1 MLRIVELPEILA
13 ALDEDAALAAVE
25 SGFRRLH
32 AFEAQVAAVGH
43 LNFSDA
49 PGDCH
54 IKSAYIAGDE
64 IFVIKVATGFHHNPT
79 LGMPSSNGFMAV
91 MSARTG
97 EPLGILCDRGQL
109 TDRRTAMAG
118 VIAARAIHRP
128 GSHTLGIVGAG
139 TQARLQARMISR
151 HLKLQTMLVW
161 ARNRDAAADLAAEVG
176 GTSVS
181 LPELCARAE
190 LIVTTTPSTEPLL
203 TSDLVTAGKRIV
215 AVGADA
221 PGKRELD
228 PQILARAR
236 VVVDSCAQCIDH
248 GETGWAVRA
257 ALLDPG
263 SLIELGAL
271 LTAPIDFA
279 AEEIVVADLTGVAV
293 QDVEIAK
300 SVWSRLRDVEVLT

>member
-13 ALDEDAALAAVE
+13 ALDEDAALAGVE

-32 AFEAQVAAVGH
+32 AFEAQVTAVGH
-43 LNFSDA
+43 LTFPDA

-54 IKSAYIAGDE
+54 IKSAYIAGDD

-97 EPLGILCDRGQL
+97 EPLGILRDQGQL

-151 HLKLQTMLVW
+151 HLKLQTVLVW
-161 ARNRDAAADLAAEVG
+161 ARNQDAAAGLAAEVG

-181 LPELCARAE
+181 LSELCARAD
-190 LIVTTTPSTEPLL
+190 LIVTTTPATEPLL
-203 TSDLVTAGKRIV
+203 TSDMISAGKRIV

-228 PQILARAR
+228 PEILARGR

-257 ALLDPG
+257 GLLDPA
-263 SLIELGAL
+263 SLIELGAQ
-271 LTAPIDFA
+271 LTAPIEFA

-300 SVWSRLRDVEVLT
+300 SVWSRLRPAA

>member
-1 MLRIVELPEILA
+1 MRIVELPEILA

-43 LNFSDA
+43 LSFPDP

-54 IKSAYIAGDE
+54 IKSAHMAGDE
-64 IFVIKVATGFHHNPT
+64 LFVIKVATGFHHNPT
-79 LGMPSSNGFMAV
+79 LGMPASNGFMAV

-97 EPLGILCDRGQL
+97 EVLGMLRDQGQL

-118 VIAARAIHRP
+118 TIAARVIHRP
-128 GSHTLGIVGAG
+128 GSDILGIVGAG
-139 TQARLQARMISR
+139 TQARLQARLIAR
-151 HLKLQTMLVW
+151 HLKLKTVLVW
-161 ARNRDAAADLAAEVG
+161 ARNPHAAAAFAAEVG
-176 GTSVS
+176 GAAVS
-181 LPELCARAE
+181 LSELCARAQ

-203 TSDLVTAGKRIV
+203 TSDMITAGKRIV

-221 PGKRELD
+221 PGKRELE
-228 PQILARAR
+228 PAILARAR

-248 GETGWAVRA
+248 GEAGWAVRA
-257 ALLDPG
+257 GLLEPAC
-263 SLIELGAL
+263 LIELGAL
-271 LTAPIDFA
+271 LTVPIEFA

-293 QDVEIAK
+293 QDVAIAT
-300 SVWSRLRDVEVLT
+300 SVWSRLAPL

>member
-1 MLRIVELPEILA
+1 MRIVELPEILA
-13 ALDEDAALAAVE
+13 ALDEDAALAGVE

-32 AFEAQVAAVGH
+32 AFEAQVTAVGH
-43 LNFSDA
+43 LTFPDA

-54 IKSAYIAGDE
+54 IKSAYIAGDD
-64 IFVIKVATGFHHNPT
+64 IFVIKVATGFHRNPT

-97 EPLGILCDRGQL
+97 EPLGILRDQGQL

-151 HLKLQTMLVW
+151 HLKLQTVLVW
-161 ARNRDAAADLAAEVG
+161 ARNRDAATGLAAEVG

-181 LPELCARAE
+181 LSELCAQAD
-190 LIVTTTPSTEPLL
+190 LIVTTTPATEPLL
-203 TSDLVTAGKRIV
+203 TSAMITAGKRIV

-228 PQILARAR
+228 PEILARGR

-257 ALLDPG
+257 GLLDPA
-263 SLIELGAL
+263 SLIELGAQ
-271 LTAPIDFA
+271 LTAPIEFA

-300 SVWSRLRDVEVLT
+300 SVWSRLSR

>member
-1 MLRIVELPEILA
+1 MRIVELPEILA
-13 ALDEDAALAAVE
+13 ALVEDAALAGVE

-32 AFEAQVAAVGH
+32 AFEAQVTAVGH
-43 LNFSDA
+43 LTFPDA

-54 IKSAYIAGDE
+54 IKSAYIAGDD

-79 LGMPSSNGFMAV
+79 LGIPSSNGFMAV

-97 EPLGILCDRGQL
+97 EPLGILRDQGQL

-139 TQARLQARMISR
+139 TQARLQARMISH
-151 HLKLQTMLVW
+151 HLKLQTVLVW
-161 ARNRDAAADLAAEVG
+161 ARNKDAAAGLAAEVG

-181 LPELCARAE
+181 LSELCARAD
-190 LIVTTTPSTEPLL
+190 LIVTTTSATEPLL
-203 TSDLVTAGKRIV
+203 TSDKITAGKRIV

-228 PQILARAR
+228 PEILARGR
-236 VVVDSCAQCIDH
+236 VVVDSCAQCVDH

-257 ALLDPG
+257 GLLDPA
-263 SLIELGAL
+263 SLIELGAQ
-271 LTAPIDFA
+271 LTAPIEFA

-300 SVWSRLRDVEVLT
+300 SVWSRLRPAP

>member
-1 MLRIVELPEILA
+1 MRIVELSEILA
-13 ALDEDAALAAVE
+13 ALDEDAALAGVE

-32 AFEAQVAAVGH
+32 AFEAQVTAVGH
-43 LNFSDA
+43 LTFPDA

-54 IKSAYIAGDE
+54 IKSAYIAGDD
-64 IFVIKVATGFHHNPT
+64 IFVIKVATGFHRNPT

-97 EPLGILCDRGQL
+97 EPLGILRDQGQL

-151 HLKLQTMLVW
+151 HLKLQTVLVW
-161 ARNRDAAADLAAEVG
+161 ARNRDAATGLAAEVG

-181 LPELCARAE
+181 LSELCARAD
-190 LIVTTTPSTEPLL
+190 LIVTTTPATEPLL
-203 TSDLVTAGKRIV
+203 TSDMITAGKRIV

-228 PQILARAR
+228 PEILARGR

-257 ALLDPG
+257 GLLDPA
-263 SLIELGAL
+263 SLIELGAQ
-271 LTAPIDFA
+271 LTAPIEFA

-300 SVWSRLRDVEVLT
+300 SVWSRLKPPP

>member
-1 MLRIVELPEILA
+1 MRIVELPEILA
-13 ALDEDAALAAVE
+13 ALDEDAALAGVE

-32 AFEAQVAAVGH
+32 AFEAQVTAVGH
-43 LNFSDA
+43 LTFPDA

-54 IKSAYIAGDE
+54 IKSAYIAGDD

-79 LGMPSSNGFMAV
+79 LGIPSSNGFMAV

-97 EPLGILCDRGQL
+97 EPLGILRDQGQL

-151 HLKLQTMLVW
+151 HLKLQTVLVW
-161 ARNRDAAADLAAEVG
+161 ARNRDAATGLAAEVG

-181 LPELCARAE
+181 LSELCAQAD
-190 LIVTTTPSTEPLL
+190 LIVTTTPATEPLL
-203 TSDLVTAGKRIV
+203 TSAMITAGKRIV

-228 PQILARAR
+228 PEILARGR

-257 ALLDPG
+257 GLLDPA
-263 SLIELGAL
+263 SLIELGAQ
-271 LTAPIDFA
+271 LTAPIEFA

-300 SVWSRLRDVEVLT
+300 SVWSRLSR

>member
-1 MLRIVELPEILA
+1 MRVVELPEILA

-32 AFEAQVAAVGH
+32 ACEAQVAAVGH
-43 LNFSDA
+43 LSFPDP

-64 IFVIKVATGFHHNPT
+64 VFVVKIATSFYRNPT
-79 LGMPSSNGFMAV
+79 LGIPSSNGFMAV
-91 MSARTG
+91 MSAKTG
-97 EPLGILCDRGQL
+97 EVLGMLCDQGQL
-109 TDRRTAMAG
+109 TDQRTAMAG
-118 VIAARAIHRP
+118 AIAARAIQKS
-128 GSHTLGIVGAG
+128 GSSTLGIVGAG
-139 TQARLQARMISR
+139 TQARLQARLIAR
-151 HLKLQTMLVW
+151 HLKLQTVLVW
-161 ARNRDAAADLAAEVG
+161 ARNPHAAEALAAEIG
-176 GTSVS
+176 GSAVS
-181 LPELCARAE
+181 LRELCARAD

-203 TSDLVTAGKRIV
+203 TSDMVTPGKRIV

-228 PQILARAR
+228 PAILARAR
-236 VVVDSCAQCIDH
+236 IVVDSRAQCIDH
-248 GETGWAVRA
+248 GETGWAVRGG
-257 ALLDPG
+257 LLDPG
-263 SLIELGAL
+263 SLIELGAI

-300 SVWSRLRDVEVLT
+300 SVWSRLTQAP

>member
-1 MLRIVELPEILA
+1 LRIVELPEILA

-32 AFEAQVAAVGH
+32 TFEAQVAAVGH
-43 LNFSDA
+43 LTFPDA

-54 IKSAYIAGDE
+54 IKSAHMAGDE
-64 IFVIKVATGFHHNPT
+64 VFVIKVATGFHGNPA
-79 LGMPSSNGFMAV
+79 LGLPSSNGFMAV
-91 MSARTG
+91 MSAKTG
-97 EPLGILCDRGQL
+97 EVLGLLRDQGQL

-118 VIAARAIHRP
+118 AIAARAIHRP
-128 GSHTLGIVGAG
+128 GSNTLGIVGAG
-139 TQARLQARMISR
+139 TQARLQGRLISH
-151 HLKLQTMLVW
+151 HLKLRTVLVW
-161 ARNRDAAADLAAEVG
+161 ARNPDAAAALATELG
-176 GTSVS
+176 GTSVTLS
-181 LPELCARAE
+181 ELCARAE

-203 TSDLVTAGKRIV
+203 TSDMLTAGKRIV

-228 PQILARAR
+228 PAILARGR
-236 VVVDSCAQCIDH
+236 VVVDSCAQCVDH

-257 ALLDPG
+257 GLLDPA

-293 QDVEIAK
+293 QDVAIAK
-300 SVWSRLRDVEVLT
+300 SVWSRLSPAP

>member
-1 MLRIVELPEILA
+1 
-13 ALDEDAALAAVE
+13 
-25 SGFRRLH
+25 
-32 AFEAQVAAVGH
+32 
-43 LNFSDA
+43 
-49 PGDCH
+49 
-54 IKSAYIAGDE
+54 
-64 IFVIKVATGFHHNPT
+64 
-79 LGMPSSNGFMAV
+79 
-91 MSARTG
+91 
-97 EPLGILCDRGQL
+97 
-109 TDRRTAMAG
+109 MAG

-151 HLKLQTMLVW
+151 HLKLQTVLVW
-161 ARNRDAAADLAAEVG
+161 ARNRDAATGLAAEVG

-181 LPELCARAE
+181 LSELCARAD
-190 LIVTTTPSTEPLL
+190 LIVTTTPATEPLL
-203 TSDLVTAGKRIV
+203 ASDMIAAGKRIV

-228 PQILARAR
+228 PEILARGR

-257 ALLDPG
+257 GLLDPA
-263 SLIELGAL
+263 SLIELGAQ
-271 LTAPIDFA
+271 LTAPIEFA

-300 SVWSRLRDVEVLT
+300 SVWSRLSR

>member
-1 MLRIVELPEILA
+1 VLRIVELPEILA

-43 LNFSDA
+43 LSFPDA
-49 PGDCH
+49 AGDCH
-54 IKSAYIAGDE
+54 IKSAYMAGDE
-64 IFVIKVATGFHHNPT
+64 VFVIKVATSFYRNPT
-79 LGMPSSNGFMAV
+79 LGIPSSNGFMAV
-91 MSARTG
+91 LSAKTG
-97 EPLGILCDRGQL
+97 EVLGMLRDQGQL

-128 GSHTLGIVGAG
+128 GSGILGIVGAG
-139 TQARLQARMISR
+139 TQALLQARMISR
-151 HLKLQTMLVW
+151 HLKLQTVLVW
-161 ARNRDAAADLAAEVG
+161 ARNPDAAAGLATRVG
-176 GTSVS
+176 GTPVS
-181 LPELCARAE
+181 LSELCARSD

-203 TSDLVTAGKRIV
+203 TSDMLTPGKRIV

-221 PGKRELD
+221 PGKRELA
-228 PQILARAR
+228 PAILARAR

-257 ALLDPG
+257 GLLDPA

-271 LTAPIDFA
+271 LTAPIDFER
-279 AEEIVVADLTGVAV
+279 EEIVVADLTGVAV

-300 SVWSRLRDVEVLT
+300 SVWSRLRPGP

>member
-32 AFEAQVAAVGH
+32 TFEAQVAAVGH
-43 LNFSDA
+43 LTFPDA

-54 IKSAYIAGDE
+54 IKSGYMAGDE
-64 IFVIKVATGFHHNPT
+64 VFVIKVATGFHRNPS
-79 LGMPSSNGFMAV
+79 LGIPSSNGFMAV
-91 MSARTG
+91 MSAKTG
-97 EPLGILCDRGQL
+97 ELLGMLRDQGQL

-118 VIAARAIHRP
+118 AIAARAIRRP
-128 GSHTLGIVGAG
+128 GSNTLGIVGAG
-139 TQARLQARMISR
+139 NQARLQARLISR
-151 HLKLQTMLVW
+151 HLKLQTVLVW
-161 ARNRDAAADLAAEVG
+161 ARNPEAAAGLAAEVG

-181 LPELCARAE
+181 LSELCARAE

-203 TSDLVTAGKRIV
+203 TSDMLTAGKRIV

-228 PQILARAR
+228 PAILARGR

-257 ALLDPG
+257 GLLEPA

-279 AEEIVVADLTGVAV
+279 AEETVVADLTGVAV

-300 SVWSRLRDVEVLT
+300 SVWSRLSPAL